1 MVLQALVILL
11 ALLYSPSATNGQ
23 GCPEL
28 QSSDLGGTTAA
39 SKVGLLADIL
49 MRFNGLAANPS
60 VRILESNTVCLS
72 QAPLRDRY
80 LSTSVVVRYIADG
93 TESTSQVEFT
103 CTAGAWAPDVSN
115 GNVFIDN
122 SPAATL
128 TTPARADCFLC
139 VSPESAASLPA
150 ITTEH
155 CLGMQKLHYI

>member
-11 ALLYSPSATNGQ
+11 ALLSSPSATNGQ

-80 LSTSVVVRYIADG
+80 LSTSVVVRYTADG
-93 TESTSQVEFT
+93 TESTSQVEFA
-103 CTAGAWAPDVSN
+103 CTAGAWAPD
-115 GNVFIDN
+115 GNVFIDS
-122 SPAATL
+122 SPAVTL

-150 ITTEH
+150 ITMEH
-155 CLGMQKLHYI
+155 CLGMQKLQYR